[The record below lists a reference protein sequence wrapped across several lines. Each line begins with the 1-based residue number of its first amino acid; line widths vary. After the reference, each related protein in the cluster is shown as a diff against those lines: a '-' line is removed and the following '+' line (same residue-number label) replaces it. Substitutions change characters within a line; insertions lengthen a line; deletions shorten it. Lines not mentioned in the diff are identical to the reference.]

1 MFFLIN
7 NSLSKIISASAYLEI
22 PYHKFWV
29 SFFRIGD
36 FCFATCTH
44 ICSGGSWA
52 TGTIFTPKAPA
63 TKPKSYK
70 AEAFEVT
77 FDYETYVNECV
88 ENVETIVVD
97 ANYKNDE
104 DIF

>member
-1 MFFLIN
+1 MIFL
-7 NSLSKIISASAYLEI
+7 LD
-22 PYHKFWV
+22 HM
-29 SFFRIGD
+29 RIVVQ
-36 FCFATCTH
+36 F
-44 ICSGGSWA
+44 S
-52 TGTIFTPKAPA
+52 PKAPA

-70 AEAFEVT
+70 AEAFEAT

-104 DIF
+104 EIFLKRRIVFILMQNKSVRR

>member
-1 MFFLIN
+1 M
-7 NSLSKIISASAYLEI
+7 
-22 PYHKFWV
+22 
-29 SFFRIGD
+29 RIVVQ
-36 FCFATCTH
+36 F
-44 ICSGGSWA
+44 S
-52 TGTIFTPKAPA
+52 PA